1 MIQIFVMAYIH
12 NGNNEKTSAKKKFL
26 QNQSTLNDDE
36 IDLNRQSTNVT
47 LLHKKDTLLHGIKLI
62 LVIFGLC
69 CSVFLVSLDNSVVS
83 TALPRIVSD
92 FNGLNQFALVVISYI
107 ITEISF
113 QPMYGKLS
121 DIFGPK
127 ISLIIYRAVAGIG
140 GGGILSLVI
149 IIISEIVSIK
159 DQGKF
164 QGLVALCY
172 TISSIAGPLVGGALT
187 DYVSWR
193 WCFLINLPT
202 GAIAMIIII
211 FLLHLPKPTGSLF
224 DKFKRIDIIGT
235 IIMMPSTVCI
245 LLSLNW
251 GGSVYAW
258 NSPVIIVLLCV
269 GILGYIIFG
278 LVENYIVI
286 EPIVPPNL
294 FKNLNVVSCFIL
306 NFFMGAAFF
315 SYIFYIPFYFQ
326 VVKAD
331 SATQSGL
338 DFFPYLL
345 TVSIFVTLSG
355 QLFSRTD
362 KISFR
367 SVFIFASL
375 MAIIGSGLITMWN
388 ENTEYIELIVCMI
401 INGVGIGL
409 PLQSVI
415 LCVQCLTE
423 HKDIAS
429 ATTLSFCFRNIG
441 TVFGISI
448 SGTAF
453 NNKLIQLLNTLNLP
467 SYFSTQSVYTIQSLP
482 SDTRTLVIDA
492 YILAF
497 RIIFE
502 LIMLFTVLLFITSMF
517 VGNVKP
523 KHK

>member
-1 MIQIFVMAYIH
+1 MAYIH
-12 NGNNEKTSAKKKFL
+12 NGNNDKTSAKKKFL
-26 QNQSTLNDDE
+26 QNQNGE
-36 IDLNRQSTNVT
+36 IDLNRRSTNDA

-69 CSVFLVSLDNSVVS
+69 CSVFLVALENVIVS

-92 FNGLNQFALVVISYI
+92 FNGLNQFALV
-107 ITEISF
+107 ISF
-113 QPMYGKLS
+113 QPIYGKLS

-127 ISLIIYRAVAGIG
+127 ISLIIYRAIAGIG

-149 IIISEIVSIK
+149 IIISEIVSVK

-164 QGLVALCY
+164 QALVALCF
-172 TISSIAGPLVGGALT
+172 TISSIGGPLIGGALT
-187 DYVSWR
+187 DYVSW
-193 WCFLINLPT
+193 
-202 GAIAMIIII
+202 
-211 FLLHLPKPTGSLF
+211 
-224 DKFKRIDIIGT
+224 RIDIIGT

-251 GGSVYAW
+251 GGSTYAW

-269 GILGYIIFG
+269 GMLGYIIFG

-306 NFFMGAAFF
+306 NFFIGAAFF

-331 SATQSGL
+331 SATQSGI
-338 DFFPYLL
+338 DFLPYLL

-355 QLFSRTD
+355 QLFSQTD

-375 MAIIGSGLITMWN
+375 MAIVGAGLITMWN
-388 ENTEYIELIVCMI
+388 EKTKYIELIVCMI
-401 INGVGIGL
+401 ISGIGFGL

-415 LCVQCLTE
+415 LCVQCLIE

-429 ATTLSFCFRNIG
+429 ATTLSFCFRNFG

-453 NNKLIQLLNTLNLP
+453 NNKLIQILSTLNLP

-482 SDTRTLVIDA
+482 PDTQTL
-492 YILAF
+492 
-497 RIIFE
+497 
-502 LIMLFTVLLFITSMF
+502 
-517 VGNVKP
+517 
-523 KHK
+523 